1 MKIYNEEQIE
11 SLGIENKQIMHWV
24 KEVFLCKQQ
33 SFLPHKISQTFN
45 NGNNFYNTMPA
56 IMPTID
62 SAGVKIVSRYAERT
76 PSIKGDLLLY
86 RYSDGEALALMDA
99 TWITKKR
106 TGAVA
111 ALAVETFA
119 KPDFEN
125 IAILGLGQAGRS
137 FLEMFI
143 TNESNKNKTFKLMAY
158 KNHAEET
165 SAFLQKYGIKNIE
178 ICHNYKELIE
188 NSDVIVSALTVA
200 NNQIGEDEWFK
211 EGVLVVPIHTRGFQN
226 CDLFFDKVFADDK
239 AHVEGFKYFNKFKS
253 FSEIDKVLLG
263 EIKGRE
269 TSAERIL
276 SYNIGIALHD
286 IYLAT
291 KIYNMSSGLQK

>member
-1 MKIYNEEQIE
+1 MKIYSEEQIE

-24 KEVFLCKQQ
+24 KEAFLCKQQ

-62 SAGVKIVSRYAERT
+62 SAGVKIVSRYPERT

-119 KPDFEN
+119 KPDFES
-125 IAILGLGQAGRS
+125 IAILGLGQAGQS

-143 TNESNKNKTFKLMAY
+143 TNESNKNKAFKLMAY
-158 KNHAEET
+158 KNHAERT

-253 FSEIDKVLLG
+253 FNEIDKVLLG

-269 TSAERIL
+269 ATVERIL

-286 IYLAT
+286 IYLAK
-291 KIYNMSSGLQK
+291 KIYNIHNEL

>member
-1 MKIYNEEQIE
+1 MKVYSEEYIE
-11 SLGIENKQIMHWV
+11 SLNIENKQIIYWV
-24 KEVFLCKQQ
+24 KEAFLCKQQ

-45 NGNNFYNTMPA
+45 DGNNFYNTMPA

-62 SAGVKIVSRYAERT
+62 SAGVKVVSRYLERT

-86 RYSDGEALALMDA
+86 RYSDGQALALMDA

-119 KPDFEN
+119 KPNFES
-125 IAILGLGQAGRS
+125 IAVLGLGQAGRS

-143 TNESNKNKTFKLMAY
+143 TNENNKNKLFKLMSY

-165 SAFLQKYGIKNIE
+165 SIFLQEHNVRNIK
-178 ICHNYKELIE
+178 ICYNYKELIQD
-188 NSDVIVSALTVA
+188 SDVIVSALTVA

-211 EGVLVVPIHTRGFQN
+211 QGVLVVPIHTRGFQN
-226 CDLFFDKVFADDK
+226 CDIFFNKIFADDEG
-239 AHVEGFKYFNKFKS
+239 HVEGFKYFSRFKS
-253 FSEIDKVLLG
+253 FGEIDKVLLG

-269 TSAERIL
+269 SNDERIL

-286 IYLAT
+286 IYLAR
-291 KIYNMSSGLQK
+291 KIYNLSCRQ

>member
-1 MKIYNEEQIE
+1 MKIYSEEQIE

-24 KEVFLCKQQ
+24 KEAFLCKQQ

-62 SAGVKIVSRYAERT
+62 SAGVKIVSRYPERT

-86 RYSDGEALALMDA
+86 RYSDGQALALMDA

-119 KPDFEN
+119 QPDFES
-125 IAILGLGQAGRS
+125 IAVLGLGQAGRS

-143 TNESNKNKTFKLMAY
+143 TNENNKNKTFKLMSY
-158 KNHAEET
+158 KNHAEEA
-165 SAFLQKYGIKNIE
+165 SIFLRRHGVKNIK
-178 ICHNYKELIE
+178 ICYNYKELIQD
-188 NSDVIVSALTVA
+188 SDVIVSALTVA

-211 EGVLVVPIHTRGFQN
+211 KGVLVVPIHTRGFQN
-226 CDLFFDKVFADDK
+226 CDLFFNKIFADDE
-239 AHVEGFKYFNKFKS
+239 AHVEDFKYFSQFKT
-253 FSEIDKVLLG
+253 FGEIDKVLLG
-263 EIKGRE
+263 EMKGRE
-269 TSAERIL
+269 SDDERIL

-286 IYLAT
+286 IYLAK
-291 KIYNMSSGLQK
+291 KIYNLSHR